1 MKFYITWLLTQSSNS
16 NLRITVIFCLKMD
29 PLLLNIQNNGKAAFT
44 EIVGFLPL
52 KLFVFSTVMN
62 KKNPIATYVPFVE
75 ILA

>member
-1 MKFYITWLLTQSSNS
+1 
-16 NLRITVIFCLKMD
+16 MD